1 MCEKKKYSAIHIH
14 TDHSALDGAASAD
27 KLVKRAKEFGC
38 YAVAINDH
46 GSPSNLYTFAKEAK
60 KQGIKPILGL
70 EFYINNDLRSRIVNK
85 DRSLE
90 DRDYHQSVYI
100 KDKDGYLNFNYLTY
114 TSFTDGYYYKPRIDF
129 DVLFERKK
137 GLMITSSCMAS
148 KIGNYIRNGQS
159 KDAEQLFKRYVKEF
173 GDDFY
178 AEIQFNE
185 VEGQKEINAFVINMA
200 KKYGIETLIGGDVHY
215 LNPED
220 NLLQDAIIKSKRDSE
235 DDWAISARKLYFHD
249 TKDYFDLNKEFGFN
263 YDTKFLEQ
271 CFENSI
277 SFSEKVNF
285 EFETGK
291 YHLPKIETGGIS
303 SKEYIEQIAWDGVAK
318 NIEKE
323 RKYFPDKYTDEEIDK
338 LTKQIEYE
346 LKVIDDLGLNDYLL
360 TVYDVINYCKQNNL
374 YVGPGRGS
382 AAGSS
387 VCWGLG
393 ITALNPMEHGLIFE
407 RFINPQRKVMADID
421 ADFEQGARDLILQY
435 LISKYG
441 QESVVNVPTF
451 GTYGVKSALAAM
463 SRGLG
468 KETGH
473 DTILMKK
480 ITKLEKLD
488 EAENLPE
495 YFKKMRNKTLDDD
508 IIDWIDNNQDTIDF
522 AQRILGQ
529 MTQLGVHAGGI
540 VITPG
545 PVYNFIPVT
554 RGSGNLIA
562 AFREADGSSKDLGE
576 LGILKLDILGLKTLN
591 ILKFCVENIKKDKG
605 IDLYEQI
612 DCLDLTDKK
621 VLNYFG
627 TKSPYGIFQM
637 ERAKMF
643 TDKIHVDDF
652 EDIVA
657 INAINR
663 PGPLEK
669 YLNKYGYWKDI
680 DKGKIKLDQDE
691 LDVINMERYPFEFM
705 EKVLSPTY
713 GCLLYQEQFMALV
726 QVAGGF
732 DMGEADSFRRVI
744 AWKPDHPKFYTVEK
758 YYKQLEEKMGEK
770 GYTKD
775 DVNKFVEYCRDF
787 AGYSFNKCLG
797 AGNKLHSKVRGEIN
811 LLDVEIGEEILGY
824 NIHSKFDEYVKVKDK
839 ISNGKKKIYRV
850 KTINGTLECTMEH
863 KILCEDGKM
872 RPLKEIIKDTYLKIK
887 VKV

>member
-468 KETGH
+468 KETGG
-473 DTILMKK
+473 
-480 ITKLEKLD
+480 
-488 EAENLPE
+488 
-495 YFKKMRNKTLDDD
+495 
-508 IIDWIDNNQDTIDF
+508 DF
-522 AQRILGQ
+522 
-529 MTQLGVHAGGI
+529 
-540 VITPG
+540 
-545 PVYNFIPVT
+545 
-554 RGSGNLIA
+554 
-562 AFREADGSSKDLGE
+562 
-576 LGILKLDILGLKTLN
+576 
-591 ILKFCVENIKKDKG
+591 
-605 IDLYEQI
+605 
-612 DCLDLTDKK
+612 
-621 VLNYFG
+621 
-627 TKSPYGIFQM
+627 
-637 ERAKMF
+637 
-643 TDKIHVDDF
+643 
-652 EDIVA
+652 
-657 INAINR
+657 
-663 PGPLEK
+663 
-669 YLNKYGYWKDI
+669 
-680 DKGKIKLDQDE
+680 
-691 LDVINMERYPFEFM
+691 
-705 EKVLSPTY
+705 
-713 GCLLYQEQFMALV
+713 
-726 QVAGGF
+726 
-732 DMGEADSFRRVI
+732 
-744 AWKPDHPKFYTVEK
+744 
-758 YYKQLEEKMGEK
+758 
-770 GYTKD
+770 
-775 DVNKFVEYCRDF
+775 
-787 AGYSFNKCLG
+787 
-797 AGNKLHSKVRGEIN
+797 
-811 LLDVEIGEEILGY
+811 
-824 NIHSKFDEYVKVKDK
+824 
-839 ISNGKKKIYRV
+839 
-850 KTINGTLECTMEH
+850 
-863 KILCEDGKM
+863 
-872 RPLKEIIKDTYLKIK
+872 
-887 VKV
+887 